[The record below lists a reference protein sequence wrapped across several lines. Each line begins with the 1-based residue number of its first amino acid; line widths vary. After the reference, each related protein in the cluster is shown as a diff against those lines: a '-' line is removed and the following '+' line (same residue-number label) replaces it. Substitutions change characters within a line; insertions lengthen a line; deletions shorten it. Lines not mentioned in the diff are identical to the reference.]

1 MYPSSLAFK
10 EDFTSKATP
19 LVPPMAQLSVK
30 SVEPCPPW
38 ANKKEEMGVKRLGG
52 KWAKPIKVRRYH
64 HVVRARESQLK
75 PGR

>member
-38 ANKKEEMGVKRLGG
+38 ANKKEEKGG
-52 KWAKPIKVRRYH
+52 SKAFGWENGQSP
-64 HVVRARESQLK
+64 LK
-75 PGR
+75 FEGIT

>member
-1 MYPSSLAFK
+1 MHTIMYPSSLAFK

-38 ANKKEEMGVKRLGG
+38 ANKKEEKGG
-52 KWAKPIKVRRYH
+52 SKVGKAH
-64 HVVRARESQLK
+64 
-75 PGR
+75 

>member
-19 LVPPMAQLSVK
+19 LVPQMAQLSVK

-38 ANKKEEMGVKRLGG
+38 AKKGGG
-52 KWAKPIKVRRYH
+52 KVFGWENGQSGFILY
-64 HVVRARESQLK
+64 SIT
-75 PGR
+75 